1 MQISAI
7 EVAKLL
13 TAQGPARPKSRKAD
27 LGFVEITADSLPK
40 AAEPDSAEVSRVAK
54 MVADAPDMRD
64 DIVMELKERIDKG
77 EYNIS
82 GEEIADM
89 MIRRMKADNIR

>member
-13 TAQGPARPKSRKAD
+13 SAQATSLPKRGNTD
-27 LGFVEITADSLPK
+27 VGFVEISPDSLPK
-40 AAEPDSAEVSRVAK
+40 ASEPDAAEVSRILK
-54 MVADAPDMRD
+54 MVTDVPDVRE
-64 DIVMELKERIDKG
+64 DIVMQLKERIGKG
-77 EYNIS
+77 EYNVS

-89 MIRRMKADNIR
+89 MCRRARADRIR